1 MDASESKSWYESW
14 FDSPYYHILYKHRD
28 DTEARQFIDSLLAHL
43 QPAAGAR
50 ILDLACG
57 KGRYSI
63 YLANK
68 GFAVTGVDLSPSSI
82 AIARQYEQERLQ
94 FYTHDMRE
102 PFRPGHFD
110 YVFNFF
116 TSFGYFEEQE
126 DDLRV
131 LQSVCRDLKP
141 GGTFV
146 LDFFNAD
153 YVRRN
158 LVREEVKEL
167 EGIRFQLERSIEEPY
182 VYKRIR
188 LRDGGQ
194 TYIFEERVRLIAQR
208 DFEPLFREAGLAV
221 QQTFGDYQ
229 LHPFDTGTSPRLIL
243 LASPAYE

>member
-28 DTEARQFIDSLLAHL
+28 DTEARRFIDSLLAHL
-43 QPAAGAR
+43 EPAAGAR

-68 GFAVTGVDLSPSSI
+68 GFDVTGVDLSPGSI
-82 AIARQYEQERLQ
+82 AIARQYEQDQLH
-94 FYTHDMRE
+94 FFTHDMRE

-131 LQSVCRDLKP
+131 LQSVRSDLKP

-188 LRDGGQ
+188 FSDRGRH
-194 TYIFEERVRLIAQR
+194 YAFEERVRLIGKD
-208 DFEPLFREAGLAV
+208 DFKPLFREAGLAIRKA
-221 QQTFGDYQ
+221 FGDYQ
-229 LHPFDTGTSPRLIL
+229 LHPFDTDTSPRLIL